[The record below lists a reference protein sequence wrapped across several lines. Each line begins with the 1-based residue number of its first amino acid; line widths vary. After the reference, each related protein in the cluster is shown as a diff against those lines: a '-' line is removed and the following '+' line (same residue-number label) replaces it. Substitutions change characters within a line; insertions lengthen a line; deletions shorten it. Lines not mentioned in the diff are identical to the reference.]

1 MWWLKT
7 TQINFLIILKA
18 RSPKWILLSHN
29 QGVGRA
35 ASLPGSLR
43 EKLISFP
50 FPASSACLHSL
61 AWDPSSILN
70 AGVGHLLPD
79 SASFSLT
86 LPPLAS
92 VTWSSSLSYASPF
105 DKDTH
110 DSIQAPPRQFSLSFS
125 TSRC

>member
-79 SASFSLT
+79 SASFSLNDLRKRRN
-86 LPPLAS
+86 LPEPRLLLHKRGIILTPL
-92 VTWSSSLSYASPF
+92 
-105 DKDTH
+105 
-110 DSIQAPPRQFSLSFS
+110 
-125 TSRC
+125 RCEDCMS